1 MMNCLLYLF
10 LDGVGLGPNSEDNP
24 FASAPTPHLWAL
36 IDRPLIDGP
45 DVVRDGL
52 LFRGIDATMG
62 VDGLPQSATGQTA
75 LFTGVNAAQAVGM
88 HVATYPTGPLC
99 AIIARH
105 SLFKRAAE
113 AGRRVTFANP
123 FHAVYW
129 QAVEE
134 GRARLSATTLAIKA
148 AGIGFRD
155 LSDLE
160 RGEAVFWDITHEIA
174 RLGRP
179 PRRTRANRT
188 GPRPESDEREL
199 KEAAR
204 EYPFPMAP
212 ISAEEAGRRLAALAA
227 RHDLTLYESF
237 LTDLAGHRRLP
248 LSPEQVI
255 ATIDAFLGSVLRH
268 RALDTTVI
276 LTSDH
281 GNLETKSFKGH
292 TRNPVPLLVVG
303 PAVEHFRHIR
313 QITQIAPA
321 ILRALDVPD
330 ATLPT

>member
-1 MMNCLLYLF
+1 MNRVLYIF
-10 LDGVGLGPNSEDNP
+10 LDGVGLGPDSDDNP
-24 FASAPTPHLWAL
+24 FAAAPTPHLRAL

-45 DVVRDGL
+45 DVARDGM

-88 HVATYPTGPLC
+88 HVATYPTAPLRE
-99 AIIARH
+99 IIARH
-105 SLFKRAAE
+105 SVFKRAVE

-129 QAVEE
+129 QAVAE
-134 GRARLSATTLAIKA
+134 GHAKLSATTLAIKA
-148 AGIGFRD
+148 AGVPFRD

-160 RGEAVFWDITHEIA
+160 RGEAVFWDITHEVA

-179 PRRTRANRT
+179 PRRPRHVVTASRSVPPATANRDN
-188 GPRPESDEREL
+188 R
-199 KEAAR
+199 
-204 EYPFPMAP
+204 PFPIAP
-212 ISAEEAGRRLAALAA
+212 ISPEEAGRRLAALAA
-227 RHDLTLYESF
+227 AHDLTLFESF

-248 LSPEQVI
+248 AGSDQVI
-255 ATIDAFLGSVLRH
+255 VTVDAFLGGVLRH
-268 RALDTTVI
+268 RLPDITLI

-281 GNLETKSFKGH
+281 GNLETRSFKGH

-303 PAVEHFRHIR
+303 PAVEHFRHVR
-313 QITQIAPA
+313 AITQIAPA
-321 ILRALDVPD
+321 ILRALDVAEP
-330 ATLPT
+330 TL